1 MAGEV
6 IGQCFIQY
14 LSISSYD
21 GNSPSALCFLSS
33 FKVSLETS
41 IYVLASFLGSGY
53 IGIIYF
59 PALVVSK
66 ATSGKVPFMGAYSA
80 GVVVYIIAMIAIF
93 AISMRDKQ

>member
-1 MAGEV
+1 MRYGLFLV
-6 IGQCFIQY
+6 
-14 LSISSYD
+14 
-21 GNSPSALCFLSS
+21 ALLM
-33 FKVSLETS
+33 L

-80 GVVVYIIAMIAIF
+80 GVVVYIIAMIGLFI
-93 AISMRDKQ
+93 ISMREGK

>member
-1 MAGEV
+1 MRYGLFFV
-6 IGQCFIQY
+6 
-14 LSISSYD
+14 
-21 GNSPSALCFLSS
+21 ALLM
-33 FKVSLETS
+33 L

-66 ATSGKVPFMGAYSA
+66 ATSRKVPFFGAYDA
-80 GVVVYIIAMIAIF
+80 GVVVYIIVMIGIF